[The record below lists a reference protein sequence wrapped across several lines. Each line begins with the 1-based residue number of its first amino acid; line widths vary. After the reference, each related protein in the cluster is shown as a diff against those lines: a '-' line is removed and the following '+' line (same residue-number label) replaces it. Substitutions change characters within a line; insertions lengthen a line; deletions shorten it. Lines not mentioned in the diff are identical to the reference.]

1 MLKTFE
7 EVHKF
12 LDQNAYRLYD
22 KTPRFTIQFGLPR
35 DGNAMIHLNS
45 NGIALETINCFS
57 WAQTIDIRRR
67 FSYGD
72 NHRSR
77 SLNWLDTVKV
87 LNDTIH
93 LIEREVNWHE
103 DTN

>member
-1 MLKTFE
+1 MIKTLEELKLFIDVNGAE
-7 EVHKF
+7 
-12 LDQNAYRLYD
+12 LYD
-22 KTPRFTIQFGLPR
+22 RTPRFTIQFGLPC
-35 DGNAMIHLNS
+35 DGNAMVHLSS
-45 NGIALETINCFS
+45 NGIAFETINCFS
-57 WAQTIDIRRR
+57 WNQTIDIRRR

-77 SLNWLDTVKV
+77 ALNWLDTVKV